1 MLVGYCG
8 YLKVVDTFSC
18 VMRSRG
24 NGVEVGSVV
33 VGRAGERTRKRKKYI
48 YISVFEIINS
58 E

>member
-48 YISVFEIINS
+48 YISI
-58 E
+58 